1 MGKFDTSFKP
11 AGRKRSVTANRVE
24 LEGAPLNREGR
35 LFLPARYVAEALGYR
50 VTWYPTRQQVLVTLT
65 T

>member
-1 MGKFDTSFKP
+1 M
-11 AGRKRSVTANRVE
+11 TANRVE

>member
-1 MGKFDTSFKP
+1 MRYKFY
-11 AGRKRSVTANRVE
+11 AGGAKKERGGNRIE
-24 LEGAPLNREGR
+24 LEGAPLSREGQ

-50 VTWYPTRQQVLVTLT
+50 VTWSPTRQLFLVTIT